1 MLLNIKI
8 FVKLQLGNCQHIMA
22 IAIIAKLNKYLY
34 SIVKIVVLIFV
45 TDVNLSN
52 ILISVLK
59 KNMYFQMENQFVDF
73 VSLILLVFKNVKIV
87 IFIYVIN
94 VDKQKSGNDHMNFN
108 FRKAII
114 LERASMKLESVIEI

>member
-59 KNMYFQMENQFVDF
+59 KNMYFQMEDQFVDF

-94 VDKQKSGNDHMNFN
+94 VDKQKSGNDLIFINF
-108 FRKAII
+108 
-114 LERASMKLESVIEI
+114 